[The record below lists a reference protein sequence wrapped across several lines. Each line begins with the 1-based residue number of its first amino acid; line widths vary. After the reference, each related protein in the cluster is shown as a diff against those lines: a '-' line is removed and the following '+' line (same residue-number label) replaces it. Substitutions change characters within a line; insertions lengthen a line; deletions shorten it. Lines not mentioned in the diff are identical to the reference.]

1 MLEIGGFQ
9 HEIVVLFFFSEKEL
23 LCTCVVDFGMSSVY
37 AVSMQGHTTQAP
49 RLTVR
54 ILVAVQ

>member
-9 HEIVVLFFFSEKEL
+9 HEIVVLFFFLKRN
-23 LCTCVVDFGMSSVY
+23 CCVVDFGMSSVY